1 MTEQEITELIERAER
16 EVTELEDK
24 LRSLKI
30 VLAIKKR
37 YNGEPNC
44 EESRILDRGEEDPY
58 YGVPI

>member
-16 EVTELEDK
+16 EVAELEDK

-37 YNGEPNC
+37 YKGEPNC
-44 EESRILDRGEEDPY
+44 EESRILDRGDDDPY